1 MTISSEDIKTIEKF
15 IQIRNKGL
23 YCSGSEVTDVYNR
36 VLNKRLAPTNCSSC
50 VRQRISELET
60 ALNRFKKELEV
71 NNTQE
76 EKEENTEQI
85 TPKKTRKKNANKES
99 S

>member
-15 IQIRNKGL
+15 VQIRNKGL
-23 YCSGSEVTDVYNR
+23 YASGSEVTDVYNR

-71 NNTQE
+71 NSTQE
-76 EKEENTEQI
+76 EKEELTEPLNE
-85 TPKKTRKKNANKES
+85 PKKTGRKKKNA
-99 S
+99 

>member
-15 IQIRNKGL
+15 VQIKNKGL

-36 VLNKRLAPTNCSSC
+36 VLNKHANVTNCSAC

-60 ALNRFKKELEV
+60 ALNRFKKELEL
-71 NNTQE
+71 NTPSE

-85 TPKKTRKKNANKES
+85 TPKKTRKKNATE
-99 S
+99 

>member
-23 YCSGSEVTDVYNR
+23 YASGNEVTDVYNR

-60 ALNRFKKELEV
+60 ALLRFKKELEL
-71 NNTQE
+71 NTPSE
-76 EKEENTEQI
+76 EKQENTEQI
-85 TPKKTRKKNANKES
+85 TPKKTRKKNATK
-99 S
+99 

>member
-15 IQIRNKGL
+15 VQIRNKGL
-23 YCSGSEVTDVYNR
+23 YASGSEVTDVYNR

-60 ALNRFKKELEV
+60 ALNRFKKELEL
-71 NNTQE
+71 NTPSEPKQ
-76 EKEENTEQI
+76 ENTEQI
-85 TPKKTRKKNANKES
+85 TPKKTRKKNATK
-99 S
+99 

>member
-15 IQIRNKGL
+15 VQIKNKGL
-23 YCSGSEVTDVYNR
+23 YCSGAEVTAVYNR
-36 VLNKRLAPTNCSSC
+36 CLGKNLASTNCSAC

-60 ALNRFKKELEV
+60 ALNRFKKELEL
-71 NNTQE
+71 NTPSE

-85 TPKKTRKKNANKES
+85 TPKKTRKKNATK
-99 S
+99 

>member
-15 IQIRNKGL
+15 IQIKNKGL
-23 YCSGSEVTDVYNR
+23 YASGAEVTAVYNR
-36 VLNKRLAPTNCSSC
+36 CLGKNLASTNCSSC
-50 VRQRISELET
+50 VRARIQELEN

-76 EKEENTEQI
+76 EKEEPTEQI
-85 TPKKTRKKNANKES
+85 NEPKKTGRKKKNA
-99 S
+99 